1 MPRCTRSVEGR
12 GESGRGEGGEGHT
25 GICLNAGCDLTCADC
40 VEVGDVLTQ
49 HGLEVFLAN
58 AFGIC
63 FASVDPNAHV
73 EECAD
78 KGTDSFE
85 KMSE

>member
-1 MPRCTRSVEGR
+1 MLRCTRSVEGL
-12 GESGRGEGGEGHT
+12 GKSGRGEGGEGHT
-25 GICLNAGCDLTCADC
+25 GICLNAGRDLTCADC

-49 HGLEVFLAN
+49 HGLEVFLTN

-63 FASVDPNAHV
+63 FASVDPNDHV
-73 EECAD
+73 DECAD
-78 KGTDSFE
+78 KGTDSFQ